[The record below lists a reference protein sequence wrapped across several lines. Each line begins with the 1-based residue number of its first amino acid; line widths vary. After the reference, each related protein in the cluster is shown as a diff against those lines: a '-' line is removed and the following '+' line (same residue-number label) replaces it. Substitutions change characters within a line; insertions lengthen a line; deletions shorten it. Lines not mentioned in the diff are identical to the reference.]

1 MIKATF
7 SLVAAV
13 VEAERANSG
22 YRAVSV
28 TPRVVDAHPLAEVT
42 LVDGAT
48 WKTVLLGL
56 D

>member
-22 YRAVSV
+22 YRAV
-28 TPRVVDAHPLAEVT
+28 RV
-42 LVDGAT
+42 
-48 WKTVLLGL
+48 
-56 D
+56 